1 MRQYSS
7 LFMFTLALFLLVA
20 EPALAQSID
29 LSPIQSLLQ
38 GIVDALT
45 GPLGVVIATLAVL
58 GVFLSWF
65 FNIIDLRQALW
76 VLVGIAG
83 VAAAPMGLPIMYAMV
98 WLFGSV
104 LLFVWVQHI
113 VVLAVAALLYPV
125 LWKAADWDPRFIDV
139 MMTALQET
147 PPTRNRSIH
156 GGDSYA
162 P

>member
-1 MRQYSS
+1 MKPTTHLLIVSFS
-7 LFMFTLALFLLVA
+7 CVLLLAD
-20 EPALAQSID
+20 PAMAQSID
-29 LSPIQSLLQ
+29 LSPIQELLQ

-83 VAAAPMGLPIMYAMV
+83 VAAAPTI
-98 WLFGSV
+98 
-104 LLFVWVQHI
+104 
-113 VVLAVAALLYPV
+113 VAAV
-125 LWKAADWDPRFIDV
+125 F
-139 MMTALQET
+139 
-147 PPTRNRSIH
+147 S
-156 GGDSYA
+156 GGS

>member
-1 MRQYSS
+1 MRHFTS
-7 LFMFTLALFLLVA
+7 LFVASLALFLLVA

-83 VAAAPMGLPIMYAMV
+83 VAAAPTIVAAVSYARPSFWVCLSCMR
-98 WLFGSV
+98 WFGS
-104 LLFVWVQHI
+104 
-113 VVLAVAALLYPV
+113 LAQFCCLSGCSTSSYWAWQSCTIRYFG
-125 LWKAADWDPRFIDV
+125 K
-139 MMTALQET
+139 
-147 PPTRNRSIH
+147 PPIGIH
-156 GGDSYA
+156 GSSTC
-162 P
+162 

>member
-1 MRQYSS
+1 MKPLTKS
-7 LFMFTLALFLLVA
+7 LITLAALLIVAA

-83 VAAAPMGLPIMYAMV
+83 VAAAPAIVAAV
-98 WLFGSV
+98 FGS
-104 LLFVWVQHI
+104 
-113 VVLAVAALLYPV
+113 
-125 LWKAADWDPRFIDV
+125 
-139 MMTALQET
+139 
-147 PPTRNRSIH
+147 
-156 GGDSYA
+156 
-162 P
+162 

>member
-1 MRQYSS
+1 MKLPTY
-7 LFMFTLALFLLVA
+7 LFATALALMLLA
-20 EPALAQSID
+20 AGPALAQSID
-29 LSPIQSLLQ
+29 LSPIQNLLQ

-83 VAAAPMGLPIMYAMV
+83 VAAAPTI
-98 WLFGSV
+98 
-104 LLFVWVQHI
+104 
-113 VVLAVAALLYPV
+113 VAAV
-125 LWKAADWDPRFIDV
+125 F
-139 MMTALQET
+139 
-147 PPTRNRSIH
+147 S
-156 GGDSYA
+156 GG

>member
-1 MRQYSS
+1 MKPLTKS
-7 LFMFTLALFLLVA
+7 LITLAALLIVAA

-83 VAAAPMGLPIMYAMV
+83 VAAAPTIVAAV
-98 WLFGSV
+98 FGS
-104 LLFVWVQHI
+104 
-113 VVLAVAALLYPV
+113 
-125 LWKAADWDPRFIDV
+125 
-139 MMTALQET
+139 
-147 PPTRNRSIH
+147 
-156 GGDSYA
+156 
-162 P
+162 